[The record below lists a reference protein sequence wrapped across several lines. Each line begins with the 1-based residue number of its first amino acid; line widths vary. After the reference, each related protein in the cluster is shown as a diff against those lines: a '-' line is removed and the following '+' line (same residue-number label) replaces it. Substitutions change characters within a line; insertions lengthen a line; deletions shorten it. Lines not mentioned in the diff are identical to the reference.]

1 MPRQAELNLRER
13 RPLPAQDW
21 ANKFQIPCVK
31 NGLLACTS
39 TCGNGAVDQKV
50 DFDNAVDADVTP
62 TSASGVDVQFVRF
75 TIFGVVGV
83 DAPASA
89 RGALDTTYLDS
100 ELRVGRGDKGNLFV
114 LAMRDREARLESQ

>member
-1 MPRQAELNLRER
+1 M
-13 RPLPAQDW
+13 
-21 ANKFQIPCVK
+21 
-31 NGLLACTS
+31 
-39 TCGNGAVDQKV
+39 
-50 DFDNAVDADVTP
+50 TP

-75 TIFGVVGV
+75 KIFGVVGV

-114 LAMRDREARLESQ
+114 LAMRDREARLESR